1 MTLFPPIV
9 ILNGS
14 KNSLWKRRETGW
26 WHGVKNLLHWMA
38 SYRFSSPWWQIL
50 HVRLWWRLT
59 FPSLW
64 RAFPKSSFRTVVRML
79 CGKDGKRDGDTEWRI
94 YYLGWHL
101 TAFPTTVTDP
111 SHSFRMTINV
121 FSHYK
126 PGCTVCL
133 TSFWTGVR
141 MLYEKA
147 GKRQCSTEW
156 RIYDSDD
163 ILPLSP
169 PR

>member
-1 MTLFPPIV
+1 
-9 ILNGS
+9 
-14 KNSLWKRRETGW
+14 
-26 WHGVKNLLHWMA
+26 MA
-38 SYRFSSPWWQIL
+38 SYRFSSPWVQIL

-64 RAFPKSSFRTVVRML
+64 RAFPKSSFGTVVRML

-94 YYLGWHL
+94 YYLEWHLTGFPHHGGRPFTFASDDALPSFVILNGGKNAVWKSRETGWWHGVKNLLHGRHL

-133 TSFWTGVR
+133 TSF
-141 MLYEKA
+141 
-147 GKRQCSTEW
+147 
-156 RIYDSDD
+156 
-163 ILPLSP
+163 
-169 PR
+169 